1 MNRIRFSTNGRIGGR
16 IGGLVTLTAVLL
28 ALIAGCAGSKE
39 AATSTTTE
47 AAAEAAADWRFHDI
61 VDTAFVKAHIAVP
74 MPKDVV
80 LIDARPKRAKYDK
93 GHIPGAISIPDTY
106 FDKHKDQLPEDKGTL
121 LIFYCGGL
129 HCKLSHK
136 SAAKAEALG
145 YTNVKVFAEGFPKWM
160 KVPGNYAT
168 VDVDWVKKQVEGQK
182 EMVLVDSR
190 PKRAKYDKGHIPGA
204 ISIPDTYFDKQ
215 KDQLPED
222 KSQLLVF
229 YCGGLHCKL
238 SHKSAAKAIAMGY
251 SNVKVFAAGYPAWK
265 KAGGAAG
272 AQASAAPA
280 KIKAGSE
287 EGSIDIAS
295 FKEIVTNKPDSVLL
309 IDVRD
314 ADEFKQGSFKGAV
327 NIPVDTLEG
336 KIKSLPAD
344 KPIVFVCGTGA
355 RSGESYYMVQDLR
368 PELKNVY
375 YLEAE
380 LIFNS
385 DGTYTLKEPA

>member
-1 MNRIRFSTNGRIGGR
+1 MNRILGIRNGVWVI
-16 IGGLVTLTAVLL
+16 LAAALL
-28 ALIAGCAGSKE
+28 AVAGCAGSKE
-39 AATSTTTE
+39 AAAPT
-47 AAAEAAADWRFHDI
+47 AAADSAADWHFHDI
-61 VDTAFVKAHIAVP
+61 VDLEFVKAHIDIP
-74 MPKDVV
+74 MPQNVV

-106 FDKHKDQLPEDKGTL
+106 FDKQKDQLPKDKSAL

-129 HCKLSHK
+129 NCKLSHK

-145 YTNVKVFAEGFPKWM
+145 YTNVKVFAEGFPRWM
-160 KVPGNYAT
+160 KEPGHYAA
-168 VDVDWVKKQVEGQK
+168 VDVDWVKKQVAGNK

-222 KSQLLVF
+222 KGKLVVF

-238 SHKSAAKAIAMGY
+238 SHKSAAKALAMGY

-272 AQASAAPA
+272 MQAKAAPA
-280 KIKAGSE
+280 QIKAGSE
-287 EGSIDIAS
+287 EGSIDIAQ
-295 FKEIVTNKPDSVLL
+295 FKEIVTNRPDSVML

-314 ADEFKQGSFKGAV
+314 ADEFKKGSFKSAI

-336 KIKSLPAD
+336 KIKSLPSN

-355 RSGESYYMVQDLR
+355 RSGESYYMVQDVR
-368 PELKNVY
+368 PELKEVF

-380 LIFNS
+380 LIFND
-385 DGTYTLKEPA
+385 DGTYTLKEPV

>member
-1 MNRIRFSTNGRIGGR
+1 MHRILSACKSCGCLVARFTLAT
-16 IGGLVTLTAVLL
+16 LVL
-28 ALIAGCAGSKE
+28 ALVAGCAGSKE
-39 AATSTTTE
+39 VAAPAARTATE
-47 AAAEAAADWRFHDI
+47 GWRFHDI
-61 VDTAFVKAHIAVP
+61 VDLEFVKAHIGIP
-74 MPKDVV
+74 MPQDVV
-80 LIDARPKRAKYDK
+80 LVDARPKRAKYDR

-106 FDKHKDQLPEDKGTL
+106 FDRYKEQLPEDKNSL

-145 YTNVKVFAEGFPKWM
+145 YTNVKVFAEGFPRWIKE
-160 KVPGNYAT
+160 PGHYAA
-168 VDVDWVKKQVEGQK
+168 VDVDWVKKQVDGQK

-204 ISIPDTYFDKQ
+204 ISIPDTYFDKH

-222 KSQLLVF
+222 KSKLVVF

-238 SHKSAAKAIAMGY
+238 SHKSAAKAIALGY
-251 SNVKVFAAGYPAWK
+251 RNVKVFAAGYPAWK
-265 KAGGAAG
+265 QSGGAAG
-272 AQASAAPA
+272 MQAKAAPA
-280 KIKAGSE
+280 QIKAGGE
-287 EGSIDIAS
+287 EGSIDIVQ
-295 FKEIVTNKPDSVLL
+295 FKEIIANRPDSVLL

-314 ADEFKQGSFKGAV
+314 ADEFKKGSFKTAI

-336 KIKSLPAD
+336 NIKSLPAN

-368 PELKNVY
+368 PELKNVF
-375 YLEAE
+375 YLEAV
-380 LIFNS
+380 LLFNN
-385 DGTYTLKEPA
+385 DGTYTLKEPV